1 MRKEIN
7 LHPSILILFYSHLH
21 PFISCSKLS
30 LTCSFLTLS
39 ILSISPPAIHR
50 QHHLFQINENFLTK
64 VNIYLNKLE
73 IFPWSSTISFILALS
88 LSLPHALSIPHHTM
102 EDKTE
107 LRFCFQL
114 GGCRWGYANGGGKI
128 IPFPQLFIFF
138 QPLPGEFGCVFVFV
152 FKLR

>member
-30 LTCSFLTLS
+30 HTCSFLTLS

-102 EDKTE
+102 ERQDRIKILFSAGWVSMG
-107 LRFCFQL
+107 LR
-114 GGCRWGYANGGGKI
+114 
-128 IPFPQLFIFF
+128 
-138 QPLPGEFGCVFVFV
+138 
-152 FKLR
+152 